1 MFLIG
6 GKSNG
11 MITISEER
19 ICGGCKHH
27 VYHFSPI
34 SQDYDYITIL
44 ADCINALASVIKVL
58 TIRITIMKKK
68 NKYCYGWAI
77 WTNWGSGWEK
87 ESVYDK
93 SCESYSQVKK
103 DAKEYRIAG
112 AQTRITN
119 TRWLNAS

>member
-1 MFLIG
+1 MF
-6 GKSNG
+6 
-11 MITISEER
+11 ITSLQ
-19 ICGGCKHH
+19 
-27 VYHFSPI
+27 YHKI
-34 SQDYDYITIL
+34 TITIL
-44 ADCINALASVIKVL
+44 ADCIKAQASVIKVL

-112 AQTRITN
+112 AQTRVTN
-119 TRWLNAS
+119 TRWLNVS

>member
-1 MFLIG
+1 M
-6 GKSNG
+6 
-11 MITISEER
+11 
-19 ICGGCKHH
+19 
-27 VYHFSPI
+27 
-34 SQDYDYITIL
+34 
-44 ADCINALASVIKVL
+44 A
-58 TIRITIMKKK
+58 KK

-93 SCESYSQVKK
+93 KETSYSQVKA

-119 TRWLNAS
+119 TRWLND

>member
-1 MFLIG
+1 MF
-6 GKSNG
+6 
-11 MITISEER
+11 ITSLQ
-19 ICGGCKHH
+19 
-27 VYHFSPI
+27 YHKI
-34 SQDYDYITIL
+34 TITIL

-68 NKYCYGWAI
+68 KKYCYGWAI

-112 AQTRITN
+112 AQTKITN